1 MNEKDRIISE
11 AKDRVKHIIA
21 QSEITIEQ
29 EIESARKQLKQDII
43 DIASQRAQ
51 DILVK
56 EINEKDQENM
66 VSEFVEKVGKV
77 N

>member
-1 MNEKDRIISE
+1 M
-11 AKDRVKHIIA
+11 
-21 QSEITIEQ
+21 
-29 EIESARKQLKQDII
+29 KQDII

-56 EINEKDQENM
+56 ELNEKDQENM
-66 VSEFVEKVGKV
+66 VTEFVEKVGKV